1 MSCVLCLTL
10 PPFPPLSLSRG
21 AFQAL
26 AVATLLYQVCVRVD
40 AFFDGAGLPDGYTQR
55 NVAVTLRTVGRG
67 LAYLLTFIY
76 AANGLGLAGLAVQL
90 VFYPDEEEEEGGG
103 EEERGGEEGGEGE
116 PSSSSSLPPP
126 PV

>member
-1 MSCVLCLTL
+1 MHHPP
-10 PPFPPLSLSRG
+10 PPFPPPIPCVRG

-55 NVAVTLRTVGRG
+55 NIAVTLRTVGRG

-90 VFYPDEEEEEGGG
+90 VFYPDDEGEEEAGGG
-103 EEERGGEEGGEGE
+103 EEEEERGEGD

-126 PV
+126 PA

>member
-1 MSCVLCLTL
+1 
-10 PPFPPLSLSRG
+10 
-21 AFQAL
+21 
-26 AVATLLYQVCVRVD
+26 VD

-55 NVAVTLRTVGRG
+55 NIAVTLRTVGRG

-90 VFYPDEEEEEGGG
+90 VFYPDDEGGEEEAGGG
-103 EEERGGEEGGEGE
+103 EEEEERGEGD

-126 PV
+126 PA

>member
-1 MSCVLCLTL
+1 MHHPP
-10 PPFPPLSLSRG
+10 PPFPPPFPFFRG

-26 AVATLLYQVCVRVD
+26 AIATLLYQVCVRVD

-55 NVAVTLRTVGRG
+55 NIAVTLRTVGRG

-90 VFYPDEEEEEGGG
+90 VFYPDDEGGEEEAGGG
-103 EEERGGEEGGEGE
+103 EEEEERGEGD

-126 PV
+126 PA